1 MQCKGP
7 RRLRGQAP
15 APAAMTHP
23 ANASRSNPAKRRL
36 SSDAPPSSTATK
48 SARAPGQL
56 AVEPRSL
63 MATPVRAPAVPGG
76 RAPMRNLELCE
87 KHTCAG
93 PQVVH
98 LR

>member
-7 RRLRGQAP
+7 RRLRAQAP
-15 APAAMTHP
+15 APATMTHP
-23 ANASRSNPAKRRL
+23 ANATRATPKRRR

-48 SARAPGQL
+48 SALAPGQL